1 MHSSSEIKL
10 LNMISTYIKQTVS
23 DPNNILD
30 DNTVSLF
37 TFLFQPKSENLS
49 EGTFVKFHFWY
60 KGPSVS

>member
-1 MHSSSEIKL
+1 
-10 LNMISTYIKQTVS
+10 MISTYIKQTVS